1 MIRIVTIILLFPDC
15 RAWAETFEQGY
26 SMTAVSMISASSAR
40 KLLLGALV
48 GVTAVTAMP
57 AQAQEE
63 VNVYSYR
70 QAYLI
75 EPFLK
80 EFTEETGV
88 KVNVVFAKQGLA
100 ERLKREGR
108 NTPADVL
115 LTVDVGRLQEL
126 VDEELVKSVND
137 SVIEANLPAQYHG
150 PDNQWFGITTRARV
164 LYTSVDRLDAGQV
177 SSYDDLADP
186 SLKGRVCSRAGDHPY
201 NVALIA
207 SRIAHNGEEATREW
221 LEGFKDNLARKPQ
234 GGDRDQIKAIRDNVC
249 DVAIGNSYYYGNMLN
264 NEEQRP
270 WAEKARIEFPDQ
282 NGVGTHMNISGM
294 AMTKYAPHEE
304 NALKL
309 MRFLTE
315 KTAQHMYAEV
325 NYEYP
330 ANPEAESSE
339 LLASWGEFKQD
350 DLSLTDIAK
359 YRKRAAQMVNE
370 VGFNQ

>member
-1 MIRIVTIILLFPDC
+1 
-15 RAWAETFEQGY
+15 
-26 SMTAVSMISASSAR
+26 MTAVSTISASSFR

-48 GVTAVTAMP
+48 GATAVTALP

-137 SVIEANLPAQYHG
+137 EVIEANLPAQYHG
-150 PDNQWFGITTRARV
+150 PENQWFGITTRARV
-164 LYTSVDRLDAGQV
+164 LYTSVDRLEAGQV

-221 LEGFKDNLARKPQ
+221 LEGFKNNLARKPQ

-249 DVAIGNSYYYGNMLN
+249 DVAIGNSYYYGKMLDN
-264 NEEQRP
+264 DEQRP

-282 NGVGTHMNISGM
+282 NGVGTHMNISWM

-304 NALKL
+304 NALNL

-325 NYEYP
+325 NFEYP

-339 LLASWGEFKQD
+339 LLTSWGEFKQD
-350 DLSLTDIAK
+350 DLSLTEVAK